1 MIIITCGILRMLILM
16 QKRNSNMDE
25 YLNSLNYALDCSSQR
40 LGWFIK
46 TGDEKYMNECR
57 EYLGV
62 ANIYM
67 KEVSKEQTVS

>member
-1 MIIITCGILRMLILM
+1 MM
-16 QKRNSNMDE
+16 QKGNSNMDE
-25 YLNSLNYALDCSSQR
+25 YLNALNYALDCSSQR

-46 TGDEKYMNECR
+46 TGDEKHMNECK
-57 EYLGV
+57 EYLSA

>member
-1 MIIITCGILRMLILM
+1 
-16 QKRNSNMDE
+16 MDE
-25 YLNSLNYALDCSSQR
+25 YLNALNYALDCSSQR

-46 TGDEKYMNECR
+46 TGDEKHMNECK
-57 EYLGV
+57 EYLAV

>member
-1 MIIITCGILRMLILM
+1 MVTD
-16 QKRNSNMDE
+16 KNMDE
-25 YLNSLNYALDCSSQR
+25 YLNSLNYALDCSSHR

-46 TGDEKYMNECR
+46 TGDKKHMDECK
-57 EYLGV
+57 EYLDM

>member
-1 MIIITCGILRMLILM
+1 
-16 QKRNSNMDE
+16 MDE

-67 KEVSKEQTVS
+67 KEVSKERPVS